1 MSGKVD
7 RVFLHKRQQRV
18 VMGEGVSFWAW
29 VLSGVPQGSVLG
41 PLLFIIYIND
51 LCEDLHY
58 TGKLYAD
65 DTKVISAINTLYD
78 SQLLQADLNKI
89 NEWSMKWLVQLN
101 REKCKVMH
109 LGYHNQKYEYYIND
123 ESRMPCLIQKS
134 DCEKDLG
141 VMIQSDLKW
150 HNHVGY
156 VCARANRIIG
166 MLRSTFVHL
175 NARTVSQLYKV
186 FVRPHLEYAVSIWC
200 PYHIGD
206 IKQLDRVE
214 HRMTRI
220 MPSLR
225 CLPYEER
232 LQILIL
238 PNLCERRTRGDLIQ
252 MHKLT
257 SGVDNIS
264 WYSGEFYNQHR
275 STRMATRGHDMKL
288 VKEIVRGCDMR
299 FNFFRNRVVF
309 PWNGLSSKA
318 VHATTMNEFKSYL
331 C

>member
-1 MSGKVD
+1 MNLEKLNLINANQHGFVKNKSCTTNLMESIDEMTFNLWKKIPCDVVFLDFAKAFDTVPHKRLIAKLRAYGLNECLVKWIES
-7 RVFLHKRQQRV
+7 FLHKRQQRV

-101 REKCKVMH
+101 REKCIVMH

-134 DCEKDLG
+134 DFEKDLG

-150 HNHVGY
+150 HNHVKQIA
-156 VCARANRIIG
+156 VVVEK
-166 MLRSTFVHL
+166 T
-175 NARTVSQLYKV
+175 QL
-186 FVRPHLEYAVSIWC
+186 
-200 PYHIGD
+200 
-206 IKQLDRVE
+206 Q
-214 HRMTRI
+214 
-220 MPSLR
+220 
-225 CLPYEER
+225 
-232 LQILIL
+232 
-238 PNLCERRTRGDLIQ
+238 RR
-252 MHKLT
+252 K
-257 SGVDNIS
+257 
-264 WYSGEFYNQHR
+264 
-275 STRMATRGHDMKL
+275 
-288 VKEIVRGCDMR
+288 
-299 FNFFRNRVVF
+299 
-309 PWNGLSSKA
+309 
-318 VHATTMNEFKSYL
+318 
-331 C
+331 